1 VSQCGDIQAQGN
13 AAHRRERYCNKCS
26 NLVNGDLTRPAN
38 QRRNRHES
46 QFVCIFATILLGWLS
61 ATCVADPPPWQQ
73 EFYPPNGKGRVVI
86 VVTGHTGPRNY
97 AYYAKD
103 IAGQGYYAVLVNGN
117 DFWNKGVGGRG
128 QDLLRGVIARA
139 QQSPHAL
146 PGKAAVIGF
155 SQGGGAT
162 LTWATRMSDSVSA
175 VVNYYPDTKSITNPG
190 VFVSKMNVPTL
201 IFAGVLDTYKD
212 CCVIERA
219 RKLAAAAEAGG
230 GQVIL
235 RVVEY
240 PDAGHG
246 FCIKNSKGWR
256 GNDAA
261 DAFRRTLDYLRR
273 NSA

>member
-1 VSQCGDIQAQGN
+1 MKASFYLI
-13 AAHRRERYCNKCS
+13 AAI
-26 NLVNGDLTRPAN
+26 LFG
-38 QRRNRHES
+38 
-46 QFVCIFATILLGWLS
+46 CISETYA
-61 ATCVADPPPWQQ
+61 APPWQQ
-73 EFYPPNGKGRVVI
+73 EFYPPNGKGRVAI
-86 VVTGHTGPRNY
+86 IVTGHTGPSNY
-97 AYYAKD
+97 AYYARD
-103 IAGQGYYAVLVNGN
+103 LAGQGYYAVLVNGN
-117 DFWNKGVGGRG
+117 DFWHKGLGGRG

-162 LTWATRMSDSVSA
+162 LTYATRMSNSVSA

-190 VFVSKMNVPTL
+190 NLVSKMTVPTL

-219 RKLAAAAEAGG
+219 RNLAAAAEAQAGG
-230 GQVIL
+230 GPVIL
-235 RVVEY
+235 RVVEF

-246 FCIKNSKGWR
+246 FCIKNTKGWR

>member
-1 VSQCGDIQAQGN
+1 MKASFWVI
-13 AAHRRERYCNKCS
+13 
-26 NLVNGDLTRPAN
+26 
-38 QRRNRHES
+38 
-46 QFVCIFATILLGWLS
+46 ATILFGCIS
-61 ATCVADPPPWQQ
+61 ETYAADSPPWQQ

-86 VVTGHTGPRNY
+86 VVTGHTGPRSY

-103 IAGQGYYAVLVNGN
+103 IAEQGYYAVLVDGN
-117 DFWNKGVGGRG
+117 DFWSKGLGGRG

-139 QQSPHAL
+139 QQSSHAL
-146 PGKAAVIGF
+146 PGKAAVISF

-162 LTWATRMSDSVSA
+162 LTWATRMSNSVSA
-175 VVNYYPDTKSITNPG
+175 VVNYYPDTKSITNPDAL
-190 VFVSKMNVPTL
+190 VSKINVPTL
-201 IFAGVLDTYKD
+201 IFAGVLDTYRD

-219 RKLAAAAEAGG
+219 RKLAAAAEAQAGG
-230 GQVIL
+230 GEAIL

-246 FCIKNSKGWR
+246 FCIKNSKSWR